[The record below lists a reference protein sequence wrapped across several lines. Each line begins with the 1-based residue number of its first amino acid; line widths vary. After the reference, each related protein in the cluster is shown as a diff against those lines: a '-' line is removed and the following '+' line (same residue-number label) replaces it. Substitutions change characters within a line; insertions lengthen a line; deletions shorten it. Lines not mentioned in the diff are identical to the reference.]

1 MKELDIF
8 IKELNLVFTNT
19 IKKIEFCKVGFNIN
33 NQNVNSENTI
43 SLYNL
48 VSSFNKLYLKFKK
61 DYETLQKL
69 ELGKSIEILDFNKI
83 NIDKDSYRTLIIYID
98 EPTICNHS
106 DTLLYICEKDN
117 KNYSFVTNNI
127 NPFNKNYYRED
138 LKLDSEK
145 CKKYLDLFEK
155 YKLLLDTYKYLKN
168 KFVFGD
174 GTDTLFTRIKG
185 EFLEELTDFEINF
198 GQCFMNTEYYVK
210 MLFNLGKNLSIDIDK
225 CKIIL
230 DCNEISPNEK
240 ILDKLYKDIH
250 INKTYLKA
258 KER

>member
-1 MKELDIF
+1 MEELDRF

-19 IKKIEFCKVGFNIN
+19 IDRIEFCRVGFDIN
-33 NQNVNSENTI
+33 TENVNYENTTN
-43 SLYNL
+43 LYNL

-69 ELGKSIEILDFNKI
+69 ELGKSIEILDFNKF
-83 NIDKDSYRTLIIYID
+83 NIDKDYYRTLIIYID
-98 EPTICNHS
+98 EPTICNHN
-106 DTLLYICEKDN
+106 DTLLYICEKND
-117 KNYSFVTNNI
+117 KIYSFVTNNI
-127 NPFNKNYYRED
+127 NPFDKNYYRKD

-145 CKKYLDLFEK
+145 CKEYLDLFEK
-155 YKLLLDTYKYLKN
+155 HKLLLDTYKYLKN

-174 GTDTLFTRIKG
+174 GTNTLFTRIKG

-198 GQCFMNTEYYVK
+198 GQCFMNTEHYVK
-210 MLFNLGKNLSIDIDK
+210 ILFYLGKNLNIDIDK

-230 DCNEISPNEK
+230 DCEEIKPNK
-240 ILDKLYKDIH
+240 NLIDKFSNNIH
-250 INKTYLKA
+250 INKRYLKE